1 MTTFIDPIM
10 LIPRSRVYNVRK
22 NNTLRMDP
30 SRTAMIRKRFVQEMA
45 ARFNKLEQLITRAVE
60 KEDLFGLQE
69 KQVAT
74 VGRVF
79 AAHARYT
86 ALTTA
91 EQLAEFR
98 KWSDSQLNGVILGG
112 ADAGNRN
119 WLERYIKES
128 YEKGQGRAFD
138 DAMKKYS
145 EKYSEKFNSKMD
157 YYRGKRDEF
166 LRSSFRQPASIERVN
181 LLASRS
187 FMDLK
192 GVTQD
197 MSTKMNRIMTDSII
211 QGRGPRETGRELN
224 KVTGIGRNRGITIA
238 RTETIRAH
246 ADGQLEALKNMGV
259 EEVGVM
265 VEWSSAS
272 DDLVCGLCADMDG
285 SVMPIDK
292 AGSII
297 PLHPNC
303 RCCWLPAN
311 IGEDKSRKVWTEKDK
326 EGKAVWRDL
335 EQKSGKVVEG
345 KLDKLGFDKV
355 IGERLPNAFAD
366 RVVVPHVVA
375 EPMDVPEVEAPKV
388 VEIMPEVKAPVGV
401 GTQPELVFKP
411 PVPIAETK
419 SLELKLVQVKDEVV
433 EKKATLDKIN
443 AEIAEKQAQ
452 LAQVKLDIASAK
464 KEAFAAWD
472 DKLPADKGMES
483 VKKAFNAD
491 MQSIS
496 TKEQVDHVGW
506 TLTSIEDKLG
516 DNFKVWRD
524 AWKEGMPANDHAR
537 FQFMEMRA
545 GRNGQYLTGTGRIEV
560 QARYAE
566 LTSRSTEVPK
576 FGNEMYTIDNSV
588 SGTIRHEYGHF
599 IHDKFVGTQEVEW
612 ESLYSSWRTTQVI
625 SKYGKT
631 DSAEYFAEAF
641 SALTH
646 PNYSKAATKIP
657 WEVEQWFVKR
667 GIVK

>member
-1 MTTFIDPIM
+1 MPNMILDDP
-10 LIPRSRVYNVRK
+10 RKQHVYNVRK

-30 SRTAMIRKRFVQEMA
+30 SRTAMIRRRFVQEME
-45 ARFNKLEQLITRAVE
+45 ARFRKLEQAIMRAVD
-60 KEDLFGLQE
+60 KEDKFGLKE

-86 ALTTA
+86 ALTTT

-98 KWSDSQLNGVILGG
+98 KWSDSQLNSTVLGG
-112 ADAGNRN
+112 SDRN

-145 EKYSEKFNSKMD
+145 EKYSEKYGSKMD
-157 YYRGKRDEF
+157 YYKGKRDEF

-181 LLASRS
+181 LLATRS

-224 KVTGIGRNRGITIA
+224 KVVGIGRNRGTTIA

-246 ADGQLEALKNMGV
+246 ADGQLEALKNLGV

-335 EQKSGKVVEG
+335 EQKSGKDVEK

-366 RVVVPHVVA
+366 RVVAPHVVA
-375 EPMDVPEVEAPKV
+375 EPVNVPEVETPKV
-388 VEIMPEVKAPVGV
+388 VEVMSEVKAPVEKKMLDVATVKEELRSKGV
-401 GTQPELVFKP
+401 MPMISTDKISKEDVLRVLNQVNDEMVGLHERFL
-411 PVPIAETK
+411 
-419 SLELKLVQVKDEVV
+419 LLKEFGKQNMKDEVSLEIKAGKTWSARESSNANGMYY
-433 EKKATLDKIN
+433 EKNGLI
-443 AEIAEKQAQ
+443 Q
-452 LAQVKLDIASAK
+452 LAAEGPVSTVPTLGEWRVADDVGSNFRHEFGHHFWYQKLSGADRIAFTDIATPLLEKNVVSVYAK
-464 KEAFAAWD
+464 TNN
-472 DKLPADKGMES
+472 L
-483 VKKAFNAD
+483 
-491 MQSIS
+491 
-496 TKEQVDHVGW
+496 
-506 TLTSIEDKLG
+506 
-516 DNFKVWRD
+516 
-524 AWKEGMPANDHAR
+524 
-537 FQFMEMRA
+537 EM
-545 GRNGQYLTGTGRIEV
+545 
-560 QARYAE
+560 
-566 LTSRSTEVPK
+566 
-576 FGNEMYTIDNSV
+576 
-588 SGTIRHEYGHF
+588 
-599 IHDKFVGTQEVEW
+599 
-612 ESLYSSWRTTQVI
+612 
-625 SKYGKT
+625 
-631 DSAEYFAEAF
+631 FAESF
-641 SALTH
+641 SAYTH
-646 PNYSKAATKIP
+646 PNYAGGLPKNIEDFLRK
-657 WEVEQWFVKR
+657 VLQ
-667 GIVK
+667 

>member
-1 MTTFIDPIM
+1 
-10 LIPRSRVYNVRK
+10 
-22 NNTLRMDP
+22 
-30 SRTAMIRKRFVQEMA
+30 
-45 ARFNKLEQLITRAVE
+45 
-60 KEDLFGLQE
+60 
-69 KQVAT
+69 
-74 VGRVF
+74 
-79 AAHARYT
+79 
-86 ALTTA
+86 
-91 EQLAEFR
+91 
-98 KWSDSQLNGVILGG
+98 
-112 ADAGNRN
+112 
-119 WLERYIKES
+119 
-128 YEKGQGRAFD
+128 
-138 DAMKKYS
+138 
-145 EKYSEKFNSKMD
+145 
-157 YYRGKRDEF
+157 
-166 LRSSFRQPASIERVN
+166 
-181 LLASRS
+181 
-187 FMDLK
+187 MDLK

-211 QGRGPRETGRELN
+211 QGKGPRETGRELN
-224 KVTGIGRNRGITIA
+224 KVTGIGRNRGLTIA

-246 ADGQLEALKNMGV
+246 ADGQLEALKNLGV

-272 DDLVCGLCADMDG
+272 DDLVCPLCADMDG

-335 EQKSGKVVEG
+335 EQKSGKEVED
-345 KLDKLGFDKV
+345 KLTKLGFDKT
-355 IGERLPNAFAD
+355 IGERLPSAFAD
-366 RVVVPHVVA
+366 RAALSIVQDVPVA
-375 EPMDVPEVEAPKV
+375 EVVKAPVPEAPDV
-388 VEIMPEVKAPVGV
+388 VEIMPEVKAPIEV
-401 GTQPELVFKP
+401 GTPPKFIPQPP
-411 PVPIAETK
+411 APVAEIK
-419 SLELKLVQVKDEVV
+419 SLDLELAKVKEEVAD
-433 EKKATLDKIN
+433 KKAALDKIN

-452 LAQVKLDIASAK
+452 LAQVKLDIASVK
-464 KEAFAAWD
+464 KEALVAWD

-491 MQSIS
+491 MQSMS

-516 DNFKVWRD
+516 DSFKVWRD

-537 FQFMEMRA
+537 FQFMKMRS

-576 FGNEMYTIDNSV
+576 FGNEAYTVDNSV

-599 IHDKFVGTQEVEW
+599 IHDKFVGAQEAEW
-612 ESLYSSWRTTQVI
+612 ESIYSSWRTSQVI
-625 SKYGKT
+625 SQYGKT